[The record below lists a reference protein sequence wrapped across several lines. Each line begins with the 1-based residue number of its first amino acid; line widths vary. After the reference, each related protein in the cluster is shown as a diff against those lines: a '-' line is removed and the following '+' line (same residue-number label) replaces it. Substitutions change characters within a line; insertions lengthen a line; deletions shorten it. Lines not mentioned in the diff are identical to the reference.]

1 VGFICACHTDKGI
14 KKQTNQDAVLLM
26 EAQTACGPVLLAA
39 ICDGLGGLAQGEVA
53 SATVCAALREWFLAK
68 LPALLEKDDPAS
80 REQDI
85 KGSWEEFIRS
95 VNARIL
101 DFGTANKI
109 TMGTTLVALLL
120 LPDQYLIVNVGD
132 SRVYQLSDTLCQL
145 TVDQTVVQHEVDS
158 GLLTEASAASDP
170 RSNVLL
176 QCLGASETV
185 TPQFHVGAVIPH
197 AAYLLCSDG
206 FRRLITPQ
214 EIRDCLDL
222 QKIRTEGD
230 LQDNIVYLAE
240 LNKLRFERDNI
251 SVIAVKVG

>member
-1 VGFICACHTDKGI
+1 VGFICAYHTDKGI
-14 KKQTNQDAVLLM
+14 EKQTNQDAVLLM
-26 EAQTACGPVLLAA
+26 EAQTVYGSVLLAA
-39 ICDGLGGLAQGEVA
+39 ICDGLGGLTQGEVA
-53 SATVCAALREWFLAK
+53 SATVCAALREWFLTE
-68 LPALLEKDDPAS
+68 LPALLEKNDPAS

-85 KGSWEEFIRS
+85 KGSWEEFIRL

-101 DFGTANKI
+101 GFGTANRV
-109 TMGTTLVALLL
+109 MLGTTLVALLL
-120 LPDQYLIVNVGD
+120 LSDQYFIVNVGD

-145 TVDQTVVQHEVDS
+145 TVDQTVAQCEVDS
-158 GLLTEASAASDP
+158 GLLSEASAASDP

-185 TPQFHVGAVIPH
+185 TPRFHVGAVIPP
-197 AAYLLCSDG
+197 ATYLLCSDG

-222 QKIRTEGD
+222 QRIRTEGD
-230 LQDNIVYLAE
+230 LQASIVYLAE
-240 LNKLRFERDNI
+240 LNKRRFERDNI